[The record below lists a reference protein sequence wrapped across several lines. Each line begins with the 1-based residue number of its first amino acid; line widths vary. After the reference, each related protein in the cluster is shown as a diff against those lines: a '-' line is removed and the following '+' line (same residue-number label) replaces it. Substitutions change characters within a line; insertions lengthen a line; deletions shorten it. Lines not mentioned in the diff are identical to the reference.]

1 MPELARDLLGQAR
14 NAAEDWAAF
23 TPEEIPT
30 KGAKLPAPFSAA
42 LERVEGE
49 SRQRAPEGVRTLELG
64 CGVGE
69 LAAMLHGRGHR
80 VVGVDVNAGAVA
92 AASERCPGAS
102 FLATDVVCH
111 GLLGAVGA
119 ALGEGEESPRVSSIS
134 LFSSCCC
141 PSWAAFESAAW
152 FSATLFGC
160 CGQGARSTCPARAPA
175 PTSIHRTQGCTSKI
189 GQPPGRT
196 TPISPE
202 TRRGGFPGACGRPR
216 NRASAASIC
225 IQDGSTELSRRG
237 SAETNCG
244 QMGGSDAVT
253 SRTLSF
259 PPTRAQKLSRSPPPL
274 GATRR
279 APPRDPQPAEPHE
292 GGARGAARAER
303 LR

>member
-1 MPELARDLLGQAR
+1 MLGQAR

-119 ALGEGEESPRVSSIS
+119 ALGEGEEPEGFFDFAILQLLLSIVGGVRERS
-134 LFSSCCC
+134 MVLRNALRLLRPGGTLYLSCSGTSADINPSYARLYEQDRAATGEDNTYFSRD
-141 PSWAAFESAAW
+141 AAGRILYTTHHFTREELEELLERSG
-152 FSATLFGC
+152 FGDV
-160 CGQGARSTCPARAPA
+160 GVEVLQ
-175 PTSIHRTQGCTSKI
+175 
-189 GQPPGRT
+189 
-196 TPISPE
+196 E
-202 TRRGGFPGACGRPR
+202 
-216 NRASAASIC
+216 AS
-225 IQDGSTELSRRG
+225 SRRPQEAARFLYAAARRPAQ
-237 SAETNCG
+237 AEEEAAEAP
-244 QMGGSDAVT
+244 QVPGGSQAN
-253 SRTLSF
+253 
-259 PPTRAQKLSRSPPPL
+259 P
-274 GATRR
+274 
-279 APPRDPQPAEPHE
+279 
-292 GGARGAARAER
+292 
-303 LR
+303 